1 MKHSARAVDDETQ
14 QQQPNQ
20 DDKQLPRR
28 CFHALVSVAGATIA
42 VKFAGGRASSNLR
55 QRCGTLGAPALESLV
70 EFFQPFG
77 LAAGASPGFSGG
89 QRESRRG
96 RSAPAAQSLQM
107 DSVSRGSSPAN

>member
-1 MKHSARAVDDETQ
+1 
-14 QQQPNQ
+14 
-20 DDKQLPRR
+20 
-28 CFHALVSVAGATIA
+28 
-42 VKFAGGRASSNLR
+42 
-55 QRCGTLGAPALESLV
+55 V

-107 DSVSRGSSPAN
+107 DSLSRGSSPGKLPLPRSACLFHRGASRFARRSAASSPVCKAPSLESPSR